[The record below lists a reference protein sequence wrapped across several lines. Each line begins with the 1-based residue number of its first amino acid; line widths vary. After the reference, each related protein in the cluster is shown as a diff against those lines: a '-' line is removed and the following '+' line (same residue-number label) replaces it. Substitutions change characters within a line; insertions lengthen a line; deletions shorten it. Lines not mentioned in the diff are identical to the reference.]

1 VRGIN
6 LAEDDYVVGAASIM
20 PNDDGALITITEK
33 GFGKRCDAEEYALQ
47 NRGGK
52 GMICHRIMEK
62 TGKLAG
68 IAYVHEDEDI
78 MLITNNGIIIRT
90 AVDQIPVYGRN
101 TGGVIVMRLDD
112 ESTIM
117 NFAAVKKTE
126 EDGEQENQQ

>member
-1 VRGIN
+1 MPRHALSTADTNSCLLTVRSKWQRRHTGR
-6 LAEDDYVVGAASIM
+6 LG
-20 PNDDGALITITEK
+20 P
-33 GFGKRCDAEEYALQ
+33 
-47 NRGGK
+47 GK